1 MPDIS
6 KHFDVISMA
15 YNASYLDI
23 GVGQSS
29 WLWLWFR
36 PITLGFTI
44 LFVLLYLMRRED
56 LTKQKYIIISSL
68 LILTLSQIHFSEL
81 VIFIVL
87 LFVLALLFP
96 TVKLR
101 LKETSISILIGLA
114 ASVPLTIG
122 YQSILRSEHF
132 LPWSSYGYLLVLAVL
147 AGLSLHTCTVF

>member
-1 MPDIS
+1 MLIGVLLFWPQFSFLFSQDSDGSTFIKKVIDMPDIS

-114 ASVPLTIG
+114 AQ
-122 YQSILRSEHF
+122 YR
-132 LPWSSYGYLLVLAVL
+132 
-147 AGLSLHTCTVF
+147 